1 MQLTLQGEPVI
12 GSLVMSNEHYFSE
25 NAGADFVARS
35 ISVTL
40 AGRTLQA
47 QTAAGIFSPEHVDQG
62 TAILLQGIEDAT
74 AQGNLLDIGCGWGP
88 IALALA
94 IQSPEAQ
101 VFAIDV
107 NERSLELTRRN
118 ATAAGLENVM
128 AYRPEQ
134 VPSEI
139 EFDQIW
145 SNPPIR
151 VGKDELHSIMR
162 TWLPRLRIGGIARL
176 VVQKHLGSDSLLRW
190 LQEEFSATH
199 TAERIDS
206 QKTFRIIEVTRTL

>member
-25 NAGADFVARS
+25 NPSADFVART

-40 AGRTLQA
+40 AGRSMQV
-47 QTAAGIFSPEHVDQG
+47 QTAAGIFSPEHVDLG
-62 TAILLQGIEDAT
+62 TAILLQDIDAAST
-74 AQGNLLDIGCGWGP
+74 QGHLLDIGCGWGP

-94 IQSPEAQ
+94 IQSPQAQ
-101 VFAIDV
+101 ILAVDV

-118 ATAAGLENVM
+118 AQSAGLTNVE
-128 AYRPEQ
+128 ALRPEQ
-134 VPSEI
+134 VASEI

-151 VGKDELHSIMR
+151 VGKDELHSILK
-162 TWLPRLRIGGIARL
+162 TWLPRLRKGGAARL

-190 LQEEFSATH
+190 IQDEFATTH
-199 TAERIDS
+199 AAERIDS
-206 QKTFRIIEVTRTL
+206 QKTFRVLEVVRKL

>member
-1 MQLTLQGEPVI
+1 
-12 GSLVMSNEHYFSE
+12 MSNEHYFSE

-40 AGRTLQA
+40 AGRTLQV

-62 TAILLQGIEDAT
+62 TAILLQGIEDAS

-94 IQSPEAQ
+94 IQSPEAK

-118 ATAAGLENVM
+118 ATAAGLENVLT
-128 AYRPEQ
+128 YRPEK

-162 TWLPRLRIGGIARL
+162 TWLPRLRVGGTAKL

-190 LQEEFSATH
+190 LQEEFAATH

>member
-1 MQLTLQGEPVI
+1 MQLTLQGLPVR

-25 NAGADFVARS
+25 NVGTDFVARN

-40 AGRTLQA
+40 GGRSMQV
-47 QTAAGIFSPEHVDQG
+47 QTAAGIFSTEHVDQG
-62 TAILLQGIEDAT
+62 TAILLQGIDQAST
-74 AQGNLLDIGCGWGP
+74 QGNLLDIGCGWGP

-94 IQSPEAQ
+94 VQSPEAK
-101 VFAIDV
+101 VFAVDV
-107 NERSLELTRRN
+107 NERSLELTKRN
-118 ATAAGLENVM
+118 AAGAGLENIVVL
-128 AYRPEQ
+128 RPEF
-134 VPSEI
+134 VPQEI

-151 VGKDELHSIMR
+151 VGKDELHTIMR
-162 TWLPRLRIGGIARL
+162 TWLPRLRVGGSARL

-190 LQEEFSATH
+190 LQEEFAATH

-206 QKTFRIIEVTRTL
+206 QKTFRIIEVVRTL

>member
-1 MQLTLQGEPVI
+1 
-12 GSLVMSNEHYFSE
+12 MSNEHYFSE
-25 NAGADFVARS
+25 NAGADFAARS

-40 AGRTLQA
+40 AGRILQV

-62 TAILLQGIEDAT
+62 TAILLQGIEDT
-74 AQGNLLDIGCGWGP
+74 SAQGNLLDIGCGWGP

-94 IQSPEAQ
+94 IHSPEAK

-118 ATAAGLENVM
+118 TTAAGLENVLT
-128 AYRPEQ
+128 YRPEQ

-162 TWLPRLRIGGIARL
+162 TWLPRLRVGGTARL

-190 LQEEFSATH
+190 LQEEFAATH

>member
-1 MQLTLQGEPVI
+1 
-12 GSLVMSNEHYFSE
+12 MSNEHYFSE
-25 NAGADFVARS
+25 NVGTDFVARN

-40 AGRTLQA
+40 GGRSMQV

-62 TAILLQGIEDAT
+62 TAILLQGIDQAST
-74 AQGNLLDIGCGWGP
+74 QGNLLDIGCGWGP

-94 IQSPEAQ
+94 VQSPEAK
-101 VFAIDV
+101 VFAVDV
-107 NERSLELTRRN
+107 NERSLELTKRN
-118 ATAAGLENVM
+118 AAGAGLENIVVL
-128 AYRPEQ
+128 RPEF
-134 VPSEI
+134 VPQEI

-151 VGKDELHSIMR
+151 VGKDELHTIMR
-162 TWLPRLRIGGIARL
+162 TWLPRLRVGGSARL

-190 LQEEFSATH
+190 LQEEFAATH

-206 QKTFRIIEVTRTL
+206 QKTFRIIEVVRTL